1 MMKQTQTNSKSG
13 FTLIELLVVI
23 AIIAIL
29 AAILFPVFAQAKEA
43 AKKSKTLAETKQTG
57 TAAQIYIADYDDT
70 FMLMHPIDP
79 ATGTYLH
86 TNVAAS
92 GLGPYRLASVP
103 AGWGPNAAAQAADA
117 VAWTNSIFPYTKN
130 NDIYSGSGSLNLYTT
145 GFTYPAGINLP
156 TVGLSG
162 NGLLNGYNAT
172 AVAGVSS
179 TPLFWFGNGKEA
191 YRGYSYTSPYLRCDQ
206 VGTAAA
212 PAPVCRFN
220 PGGPAQAG
228 RAAYSREDTYEFTF
242 VAANDTVR
250 VFGRGN
256 IVVFADSSA
265 KYIPMGSDT
274 PTPSGGAVRKYFEPA
289 YTYYGPQGGYPA
301 GNVDSPMRCVSAVG
315 SPHYQSMFR
324 PDTNLNYDFGATGM
338 NALCE
343 R

>member
-1 MMKQTQTNSKSG
+1 MMNYPDKRKKTG

-43 AKKSKTLAETKQTG
+43 AKKTKTLAETKQVG

-70 FMLMHPIDP
+70 FMLMHPIDS

-86 TNVAAS
+86 TNVSAS

-103 AGWGPNAAAQAADA
+103 AGWGPNAAAQATDA
-117 VAWTNSIFPYTKN
+117 VAWTNSIYPYTKN
-130 NDIYSGSGSLNLYTT
+130 NDIYSGSGSLNLYTS
-145 GFTYPAGINLP
+145 GFTYPAGISLP

-162 NGLLNGYNAT
+162 NGLLNAYNAT
-172 AVAGVSS
+172 AVTGVSS
-179 TPLFWFGNGKEA
+179 TPLFWFGNGKES
-191 YRGYSYTSPYLRCDQ
+191 YRGYSYTNPYLRCTA

-212 PAPVCRFN
+212 PAPPCRFN
-220 PGGPAQAG
+220 PGGSVQAG
-228 RAAYSREDTYEFTF
+228 VAVRSREDTYEFSF
-242 VAANDTVR
+242 VPANDTVR

-256 IVVFADSSA
+256 IVVFVDSSA

-274 PTPSGGAVRKYFEPA
+274 PTPAGQGVRKYYEPGF
-289 YTYYGPQGGYPA
+289 TYFGPQSGFPA
-301 GNVDSPMRCVSAVG
+301 GNVDAPMRCVSAVG

-324 PDTNLNYDFGATGM
+324 PDTNLNYDFGTTGD